1 MYRNM
6 RIYMYHSILLAM
18 NWHHDEVWHELWP
31 VIKHQR
37 VYILGRKA
45 HSQTRHWCPGNSQG
59 SADWLG
65 NDDGI
70 LPKKNAN
77 LEYHKDP
84 RSLVAELVAIAYSSI
99 IAAGCSYC
107 FWTVPTCGHFP
118 AREWNVG
125 SFEGTWSPEIAFILL
140 KQPHPLEGSKDKRNR
155 TWISQVDCSRIW

>member
-1 MYRNM
+1 MSHNM
-6 RIYMYHSILLAM
+6 RIYIYIHSILLAM

-37 VYILGRKA
+37 VYKLGRKA

-84 RSLVAELVAIAYSSI
+84 QSLVAELVAIAFSSM

-107 FWTVPTCGHFP
+107 FWIVLTCGHFSRP
-118 AREWNVG
+118 WMKRGKFWRHVVTRNCIYLAKAKIRETG
-125 SFEGTWSPEIAFILL
+125 LESP
-140 KQPHPLEGSKDKRNR
+140 K
-155 TWISQVDCSRIW
+155 